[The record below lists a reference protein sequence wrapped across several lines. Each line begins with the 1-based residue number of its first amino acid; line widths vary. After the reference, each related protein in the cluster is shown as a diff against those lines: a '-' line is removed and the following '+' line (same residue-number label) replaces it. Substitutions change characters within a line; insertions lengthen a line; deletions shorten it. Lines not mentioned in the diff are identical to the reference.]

1 MSIASLKRKRNRAEE
16 YKRKRERRQQRIAE
30 LRERWAKF
38 GPDDQLDE
46 VGACLYVGGAKPID
60 SSSLWRNYSS
70 PIKVGPQAVR
80 WLRRSLDADIARMN
94 AERDNAA

>member
-1 MSIASLKRKRNRAEE
+1 MSTKSKQDREGREDRK
-16 YKRKRERRQQRIAE
+16 ERRRQRIAE
-30 LRERWAKF
+30 LRARWAKF
-38 GPDDQLDE
+38 GPDDLLDE

-80 WLRRSLDADIARMN
+80 WPRRNLDADIARMN
-94 AERDNAA
+94 AERESAA